1 MSGTGS
7 DDDGVTHRERD
18 VSGKLAVALGGVASG
33 ADEIV
38 IDQDFT
44 TLELENNDPDLFEL
58 SGTRV
63 IPLAEG
69 IGYVTPIVN
78 GHRLDPIEVTIP
90 PQKLIQI
97 LIGEAR
103 GELAGEATTE
113 EGDDSQVKATSVSV
127 TGDAVG
133 AVIRNRINLI
143 DLENSPSLFRAS
155 AEEYERNPPVSY
167 YDAVIEATDGTIYQF
182 SPVDPDDLS
191 NEVYVL
197 ADRRLDLDGASVRL
211 AYDQAVLTAAAI
223 FSGETEDPTTGAFAF
238 YSPTQAQYEAL
249 EMGLASR
256 SSTLPAG
263 CGASDA
269 NFPALAPVQAVLLA
283 EVAPDFI
290 FVRSKNISEPAVVSE

>member
-1 MSGTGS
+1 MDSSKNLVLKKTPPVLSALPVTRKDILWIPIVALLVFGGCPSLSGTGS

-63 IPLAEG
+63 ITLAEG

-103 GELAGEATTE
+103 GELAREATTE
-113 EGDDSQVKATSVSV
+113 ED
-127 TGDAVG
+127 
-133 AVIRNRINLI
+133 N
-143 DLENSPSLFRAS
+143 
-155 AEEYERNPPVSY
+155 
-167 YDAVIEATDGTIYQF
+167 
-182 SPVDPDDLS
+182 
-191 NEVYVL
+191 
-197 ADRRLDLDGASVRL
+197 
-211 AYDQAVLTAAAI
+211 
-223 FSGETEDPTTGAFAF
+223 
-238 YSPTQAQYEAL
+238 
-249 EMGLASR
+249 
-256 SSTLPAG
+256 
-263 CGASDA
+263 
-269 NFPALAPVQAVLLA
+269 
-283 EVAPDFI
+283 
-290 FVRSKNISEPAVVSE
+290 